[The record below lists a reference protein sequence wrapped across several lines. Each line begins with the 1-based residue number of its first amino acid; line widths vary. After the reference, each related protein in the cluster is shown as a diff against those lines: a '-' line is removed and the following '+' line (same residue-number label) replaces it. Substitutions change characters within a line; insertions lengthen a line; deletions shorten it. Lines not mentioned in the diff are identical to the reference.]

1 MAVETFVLKPT
12 SNEITLDRIR
22 RNASPAYQARIPEA
36 TQVGVQATM
45 QKLMEYRPLRNEFID
60 ALVNRIGLTIAQ
72 NNSWSNPLAE
82 FKRGMLPFGDTI
94 EEYHVGLIKAKSY
107 NHDRESTEKD
117 LFGTH
122 RSEVQ
127 TNFHTINREDKYI
140 LTIDNPAL
148 NRAFLEQNGL
158 TNFIAQTMES
168 FTTSDNWDEFLLTCQ
183 LFSEYEFNNGFFK
196 VQVPDISA
204 DTSTEADAKAFL
216 RKVRAMADNLTF
228 ISAKYNPA
236 GMPMAANRSDLL
248 LFVSPEANAAI
259 DVEALAGAFNIS
271 SAQMHG
277 RIIPIPEDQF
287 KIKGVQA
294 IMTTKEFFVIA
305 DTLFETSQM
314 WNPDNLQNN
323 QWLHHHQIVSAS
335 RFVPAIMFTSEVV
348 ETLVI
353 PANPVTSVSD
363 IVVTNRDGAT
373 VTDVTRG
380 ETYQLTA
387 DVVTALENGTNE
399 AVRWS
404 ITGNVSLLTFVTDNG
419 VLHVGPAEDASTLD
433 ITASTVW
440 IDPDGVEASKTRTE
454 TVTVSGDKL
463 VLWPREETADGDP
476 ADTVPTITSVQG
488 SPNPAGEGD
497 LVTITGTE
505 FVGTTAVTFGGVAAD
520 DYTVISNTRIEAV
533 VPAGAAGAVNVVV
546 TNAVGAS
553 APFSYTRAV

>member
-12 SNEITLDRIR
+12 SNELTLDRIR
-22 RNASPAYQARIPEA
+22 KNASPAYQARIPEA
-36 TQVGVQATM
+36 TQAGVQATM

-82 FKRGMLPFGDTI
+82 FKRGMMGYGDTI

-107 NHDRESTEKD
+107 NHDRESSERN

-148 NRAFLEQNGL
+148 QRAFLEQNGL
-158 TNFIAQTMES
+158 TSFIAQTMES

-183 LFSEYEFNNGFFK
+183 LFSEYELNNGFFK
-196 VQVPDISA
+196 VPVPDISA
-204 DTSTEADAKAFL
+204 DDSTEADAKAFL

-228 ISAKYNPA
+228 ISSKYNPA
-236 GMPMAANRSDLL
+236 GMPMAAQRSDLL

-259 DVEALAGAFNIS
+259 DVEALAGAFNIT

-277 RIIPIPEDQF
+277 RIIPIPADQF

-305 DTLFETSQM
+305 DTLFETAQM

-335 RFVPAIMFTSEVV
+335 RFVPAVMFTSEAV
-348 ETLVI
+348 ETIEVV
-353 PANPVTSVSD
+353 PNPVTSVAD
-363 IVVTNRDGAT
+363 IVVTDREGAT

-404 ITGNVSLLTFVTDNG
+404 VTKNVSLLTFITDNG
-419 VLHVGPAEDASTLD
+419 VLHVGPAEDATTLD
-433 ITASTVW
+433 VTATTVW
-440 IDPDGVEASKTRTE
+440 LDPDGVETAKVRTE
-454 TVTVSGDKL
+454 TLTVSGDKL
-463 VLWPREETADGDP
+463 VLWPRGEYADGDP
-476 ADTVPTITSVQG
+476 EP
-488 SPNPAGEGD
+488 
-497 LVTITGTE
+497 
-505 FVGTTAVTFGGVAAD
+505 
-520 DYTVISNTRIEAV
+520 VI
-533 VPAGAAGAVNVVV
+533 P
-546 TNAVGAS
+546 
-553 APFSYTRAV
+553 